1 MIKQLNVSHGLKLN
15 CLNVKFGEGA
25 KSWKYVESVR
35 TCHRSFAWVA
45 SLQKLLGNF
54 IKSQS
59 AIIKTKTATR
69 QESPVE
75 SLPHWVSL
83 MEWSSWPWRAHWS
96 GISGKIEYQEGRFDC
111 TWYETIDQWNSMFN
125 DDEKEVQIWQDHLW
139 CTYFGDVP
147 RPPVGWFLSQEK
159 PLKARLLS
167 CHAPY
172 DDDE

>member
-1 MIKQLNVSHGLKLN
+1 MLPAHKGWALDRQPWTLSPPSICICIIVEPWKCWHLIPPMCNLGEYVTMYYKDPGWLIFLRWFPTIDSLLWNWRELLQITLHRLCNYVTLKLN

-69 QESPVE
+69 E
-75 SLPHWVSL
+75 
-83 MEWSSWPWRAHWS
+83 
-96 GISGKIEYQEGRFDC
+96 
-111 TWYETIDQWNSMFN
+111 
-125 DDEKEVQIWQDHLW
+125 
-139 CTYFGDVP
+139 
-147 RPPVGWFLSQEK
+147 
-159 PLKARLLS
+159 
-167 CHAPY
+167 
-172 DDDE
+172 